1 MTIRKEQAAYIAQH
15 ISDLQQQNPNADFK
29 ASEQWW
35 TPSVDLGADLQ
46 ESLGPVTNSQLEA
59 CIAKAFERKC
69 SPEAMTEA
77 RGEAKTILAEYPDI
91 LERVNTMIFRNEQL
105 WAQVHQYALSEA
117 EAGRDAFGRI
127 QNENMPM
134 LNESGYHVLAP
145 STVPVKGGKFR
156 ALDGHPG
163 YTENIAQIENP
174 EVIVEQYRH
183 SVQLAKEADF
193 DGIKLLSQG

>member
-105 WAQVHQYALSEA
+105 WAQNER
-117 EAGRDAFGRI
+117 GRKFFTSPGI
-127 QNENMPM
+127 LNENMPM